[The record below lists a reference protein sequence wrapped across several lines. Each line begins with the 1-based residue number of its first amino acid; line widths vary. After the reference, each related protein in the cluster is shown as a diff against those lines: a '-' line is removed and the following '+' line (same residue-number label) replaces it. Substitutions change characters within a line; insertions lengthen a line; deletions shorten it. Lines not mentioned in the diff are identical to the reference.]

1 METFSMFF
9 QEGQQMQKGK
19 APWTNLLHHFHENEC
34 LILLTFSS
42 AMTHSLTLHC
52 QKRGL
57 PHASLLQLQKKGVVQ
72 SIFSLT
78 IGEDTLRAENTLKKS
93 WRAVSSPTFI
103 LQHGDD
109 HTRFHLSKVVSDH
122 TCKIING

>member
-1 METFSMFF
+1 M
-9 QEGQQMQKGK
+9 
-19 APWTNLLHHFHENEC
+19 LHHFHENEC

-42 AMTHSLTLHC
+42 AMTHSLALHC

-57 PHASLLQLQKKGVVQ
+57 PHALLLQLQRRAVVQ

-78 IGEDTLRAENTLKKS
+78 IGEDTLRAKNTLKKS

-109 HTRFHLSKVVSDH
+109 HTRFHLSKVLSDH
-122 TCKIING
+122 TCKIIMDEYIN

>member
-19 APWTNLLHHFHENEC
+19 AWTNLLHHFHENEC
-34 LILLTFSS
+34 LTLLTFSS

-57 PHASLLQLQKKGVVQ
+57 PHASLLQ
-72 SIFSLT
+72 
-78 IGEDTLRAENTLKKS
+78 
-93 WRAVSSPTFI
+93 
-103 LQHGDD
+103 HGDD
-109 HTRFHLSKVVSDH
+109 HTHFHLSRVVSDY
-122 TCKIING
+122 TCKIIMDEYINYVLKMLVCS